1 VSDPIPVDPKP
12 KLAAI
17 AEKMAFCWIPKG

>member
-1 VSDPIPVDPKP
+1 VNDPIVDPKP